1 MTTSASA
8 TWLFSQNHIQNILGK
23 VDNNASEKGHKAL
36 RALPGIVTFEG
47 KTDLHNAEAQ
57 QNGTNRLNGAEHKI
71 AQCID
76 GRQRVVRIHRQR
88 HHDYR
93 GGNRGNRQVAAL
105 DFALGFRCGYRF
117 FDFHNRDGGG
127 GEVAIS
133 KKSDGDYL
141 VALKSNLILNYCHC
155 VISNNTNQRMG
166 TLACTLSFLS
176 EAQSFDNAK
185 KQRINSLWR
194 LCSTCARLKA

>member
-1 MTTSASA
+1 MTTSTSA
-8 TWLFSQNHIQNILGK
+8 TWLFSQNDIQNILGK

-93 GGNRGNRQVAAL
+93 GGNRGNRQVTAL
-105 DFALGFRCGYRF
+105 DFALGFRCGYGFDEVFGRSMITKQLGIKEAAVSRLITKLLQADIIEPVSGYGKGKYRF
-117 FDFHNRDGGG
+117 
-127 GEVAIS
+127 
-133 KKSDGDYL
+133 
-141 VALKSNLILNYCHC
+141 KSN
-155 VISNNTNQRMG
+155 
-166 TLACTLSFLS
+166 
-176 EAQSFDNAK
+176 
-185 KQRINSLWR
+185 
-194 LCSTCARLKA
+194 